1 MTYDSF
7 IQQKET
13 HRKKKA
19 DRGSEAVYNYLL
31 LGVPRSTRPPH
42 YFVKIC
48 DLENIATANHPLPLI
63 PVEQLSADGK
73 RIFTKYWLNASGR
86 PVQEQC
92 G

>member
-7 IQQKET
+7 VQQKET
-13 HRKKKA
+13 HRKKA

-31 LGVPRSTRPPH
+31 LRVPRSTRAPH

-48 DLENIATANHPLPLI
+48 DLESIATTNHPLPLI

-73 RIFTKYWLNASGR
+73 RIFTKYWLNR
-86 PVQEQC
+86 PVQELC